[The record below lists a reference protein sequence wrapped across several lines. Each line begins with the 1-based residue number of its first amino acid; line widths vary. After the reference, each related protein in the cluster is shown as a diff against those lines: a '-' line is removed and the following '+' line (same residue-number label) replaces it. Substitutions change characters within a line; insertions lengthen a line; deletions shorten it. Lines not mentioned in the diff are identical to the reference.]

1 MEDYIKIKIYY
12 TTCEETG
19 DKIIDTDMMIEEWNE
34 EMNWLINTTISNN
47 Y

>member
-1 MEDYIKIKIYY
+1 MKTHVKIKIYY

-19 DKIIDTDMMIEEWNE
+19 DKIIDTDMMTEEWNE
-34 EMNWLINTTISNN
+34 EMNSLINTN